1 MERIELDVFSQ
12 ESNYGIVR
20 MPGRSFPGC
29 VIQGDS
35 LAILLRTV
43 MRVLDRV
50 SRVGDEELVD
60 DVGDVVESLQDR
72 LRHYESVLSEH
83 SIQLPYSPIGKV
95 P

>member
-60 DVGDVVESLQDR
+60 DVGDVVESLRDR
-72 LRHYESVLSEH
+72 LQHYESVLSEH